1 MGQKVH
7 PIGFRLGVSKDW
19 VSKWYAEGKDYA
31 NFLEKDFEVREF
43 IRKKLAHASVS
54 QIQIERPRNGAQITI
69 FTARPGIVIGRK
81 GEDIEVLKQEISS
94 IMGVPTSVNIEEIR
108 RPELDAYLVADG
120 IAKQLERRVMFRRAM
135 KRSVASTMRLGAA
148 GIKVSIA
155 GRLNGAEIARTEW
168 YREGRVP
175 LHTLRADIDYG
186 FAEAHTTYGVIGVK
200 VWIFKGEN
208 LEGLDGNS
216 NTVGEAPEE
225 KRARPKRTKFR
236 KQHKGRN
243 RGLAQSGNEVS
254 FGEYGL
260 KATTRG
266 RITARQIEAARRA
279 INRHVKR
286 GGKMWIRIFPDVPVT
301 NKPLETRQGKG
312 KGNVEYWVAKVQPGT
327 VMYELEGVTEELARE
342 AFRLAAAKL
351 PVRTVFETRKVM

>member
-7 PIGFRLGVSKDW
+7 PVGFRLGVSKDW

-54 QIQIERPRNGAQITI
+54 KIQIERPRNGAQITI

-81 GEDIEVLKQEISS
+81 GEDIDVLKRDLQNL
-94 IMGVPTSVNIEEIR
+94 MGVPVHVNIEEIR

-186 FAEAHTTYGVIGVK
+186 FAEANTTYGVIGVK

-208 LEGLDGNS
+208 LEGFDANAS
-216 NTVGEAPEE
+216 MNGEVPEE
-225 KRARPKRTKFR
+225 KRARRSNKP
-236 KQHKGRN
+236 RN
-243 RGLAQSGNEVS
+243 
-254 FGEYGL
+254 
-260 KATTRG
+260 
-266 RITARQIEAARRA
+266 ARR
-279 INRHVKR
+279 K
-286 GGKMWIRIFPDVPVT
+286 D
-301 NKPLETRQGKG
+301 
-312 KGNVEYWVAKVQPGT
+312 
-327 VMYELEGVTEELARE
+327 
-342 AFRLAAAKL
+342 
-351 PVRTVFETRKVM
+351 